1 MKRTVGLLCGAM
13 TAAMLAA
20 VAGPLPEIGGV
31 FNPFP
36 EPTDAEKQKMVERAA
51 QDLAYEAAA
60 NARTKT
66 KAAER
71 KARRTRKRLAAA
83 VAGGIVWF
91 VPRRYP
97 SVEEPVIANTRAARR
112 REQFG
117 RL

>member
-1 MKRTVGLLCGAM
+1 MKRTVGILGGAM

-36 EPTDAEKQKMVERAA
+36 EPTDAEKQKASLTQARDMWHAR
-51 QDLAYEAAA
+51 EAEGVV
-60 NARTKT
+60 KT
-66 KAAER
+66 RAAER
-71 KARRTRKRLAAA
+71 KARRTRRALSNTVRGGFRTPAPGNRAHAPLA
-83 VAGGIVWF
+83 VL
-91 VPRRYP
+91 P
-97 SVEEPVIANTRAARR
+97 STRAARR